1 MINGDMYVEDIVS
14 EYPASVGFL
23 MDRDIICIKCGAP
36 VWGTL
41 YELLASKNIED
52 PEALINELNEY
63 ILSKS

>member
-52 PEALINELNEY
+52 PEGLINELNEY